1 MRRITA
7 VLLAFMLVTFMTLTT
22 FGVFG
27 QAFSDNVRH
36 FVRDW

>member
-1 MRRITA
+1 MRRIAA
-7 VLLAFMLVTFMTLTT
+7 VSLAFMLIIFMSLTT

-27 QAFSDNVRH
+27 QAFSDSVRH